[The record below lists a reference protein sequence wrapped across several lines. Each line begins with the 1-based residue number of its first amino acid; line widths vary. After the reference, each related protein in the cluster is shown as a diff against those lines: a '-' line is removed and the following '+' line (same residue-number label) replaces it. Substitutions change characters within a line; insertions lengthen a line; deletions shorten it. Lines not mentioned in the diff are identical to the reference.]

1 MFRYLLALF
10 NTISNMPQFITVPE
24 KFPTTL
30 SGLWDEIERIAI
42 DACDWAVFDPDSRAF
57 LAKAENRKYRQRFYR
72 DFSIPKKSGG
82 VRSITAPTGYLKG
95 AQKALSILLSTLY
108 KAPEMVNG
116 FTSGRSVETNAEVH
130 VGKNYV
136 FNTDLKDFF
145 PSITARMVRKVLEE
159 SGVERELARYIS
171 IVCTITTENDDLP
184 EDVLP
189 QGSPAS
195 PILSNMVCYM
205 MDRNLDWLA
214 HKYGLTYTRYA
225 DDMTFSSMHSVY
237 GKKSTFLKEFREI
250 VTKHGFTINEA
261 KTRLQKKGERQEVTG
276 IIVSDKTNIC
286 RKYLKNLRAEIF
298 QMEMYGFT
306 KEQYRSVRGKVAF
319 VGMVRGKEDPLYMK
333 MLARIRSIK
342 GCPSGCLAQ
351 MH

>member
-1 MFRYLLALF
+1 
-10 NTISNMPQFITVPE
+10 MPQFITVPE

-42 DACDWAVFDPDSRAF
+42 DACDWAVIDPDSRAF

-116 FTSGRSVETNAEVH
+116 FTAGRSVETNAEVH

-145 PSITARMVRKVLEE
+145 PSITARMVRKVLED

-171 IVCTITTENDDLP
+171 IVCTITTENDDLQEERGCP
-184 EDVLP
+184 IATTNNHIAMRFFIISHYIADCHMPLHCDNRPFSDESGIHGAIEKKWEDQVKKSYDIDTDNNRFFYDP
-189 QGSPAS
+189 QGYPLHKKPTPLMLAVEEELANRPYTHGWGNNNSS
-195 PILSNMVCYM
+195 TWDYM
-205 MDRNLDWLA
+205 SSVSQYSYLFSYYLIPE
-214 HKYGLTYTRYA
+214 
-225 DDMTFSSMHSVY
+225 TFSNTQ
-237 GKKSTFLKEFREI
+237 G
-250 VTKHGFTINEA
+250 INEFMEQTEWGQHFDDYN
-261 KTRLQKKGERQEVTG
+261 KM
-276 IIVSDKTNIC
+276 IFSDAIDS
-286 RKYLKNLRAEIF
+286 
-298 QMEMYGFT
+298 M
-306 KEQYRSVRGKVAF
+306 
-319 VGMVRGKEDPLYMK
+319 
-333 MLARIRSIK
+333 ARIWLHVWIK
-342 GCPSGCLAQ
+342 YRDW
-351 MH
+351 MK